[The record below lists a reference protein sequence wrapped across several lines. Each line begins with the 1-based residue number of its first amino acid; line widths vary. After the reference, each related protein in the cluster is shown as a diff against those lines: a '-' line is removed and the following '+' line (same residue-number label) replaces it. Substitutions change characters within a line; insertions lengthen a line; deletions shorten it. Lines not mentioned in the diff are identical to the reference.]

1 MTHLFS
7 KPAKAAYFA
16 ESKSITNAVIEELYS
31 RAFSQEDRDILISLG
46 FIRNQYEE
54 VAGFLTFAERKIN
67 LARLAY
73 LFGKLESQFTSDLRN
88 LTDAGIARLV
98 EQATKI
104 VENQT
109 YEELMGIS
117 SRLNWEVASLYADTM
132 KGSFDM
138 GKMTASDELSISA
151 PKTSQD
157 LRGIYRVQADWVERQ
172 ISSDME
178 NLVRSEVTYQVGKW
192 VSAKLVIESVE
203 KALRQK
209 IDKVTSASSTIA
221 VGGAFNSWR
230 LAIYEANKDRI
241 FGFQYTAVLDG
252 KTTNLC
258 QSLHWRV
265 IAPNDSDFFR
275 LSPPL
280 HPHCRSFWVEILTDE
295 FIKPALTEIPD
306 SIKNKVN
313 TWYTNFLDL
322 KKSIPLE
329 SIKES
334 QDATTRAEKLI
345 AKNGVVDDLIQ
356 RLGDQGVKFK

>member
-117 SRLNWEVASLYADTM
+117 SRLN
-132 KGSFDM
+132 
-138 GKMTASDELSISA
+138 
-151 PKTSQD
+151 
-157 LRGIYRVQADWVERQ
+157 
-172 ISSDME
+172 
-178 NLVRSEVTYQVGKW
+178 
-192 VSAKLVIESVE
+192 
-203 KALRQK
+203 
-209 IDKVTSASSTIA
+209 
-221 VGGAFNSWR
+221 
-230 LAIYEANKDRI
+230 
-241 FGFQYTAVLDG
+241 
-252 KTTNLC
+252 
-258 QSLHWRV
+258 
-265 IAPNDSDFFR
+265 
-275 LSPPL
+275 
-280 HPHCRSFWVEILTDE
+280 
-295 FIKPALTEIPD
+295 
-306 SIKNKVN
+306 
-313 TWYTNFLDL
+313 
-322 KKSIPLE
+322 
-329 SIKES
+329 
-334 QDATTRAEKLI
+334 
-345 AKNGVVDDLIQ
+345 
-356 RLGDQGVKFK
+356 